1 MSGFT
6 DATISMIG
14 TPASFAGELVLYCIT
29 ALLFLVII
37 EACIRLIYHIIE
49 TFFG

>member
-1 MSGFT
+1 LSGFI

-14 TPASFAGELVLYCIT
+14 TPVGFAGELVLYCIT

-37 EACIRLIYHIIE
+37 EACFRLIYHIVE
-49 TFFG
+49 TFFS